1 MDTASLQPLFEYVE
15 INGFQDLWFE
25 NTTAKE
31 VERLFLYACTF
42 GAVPVSAAVRGNG
55 AAVIADP
62 TPAGGVLLDQNQD
75 LVDFAYDGVSFD
87 GVNARIEAGAFA
99 VDFDPGHDY
108 WTSERDLIQALEPL
122 GRGV

>member
-75 LVDFAYDGVSFD
+75 LVDFATTASVSMASTR
-87 GVNARIEAGAFA
+87 GLRRAPSR
-99 VDFDPGHDY
+99 
-108 WTSERDLIQALEPL
+108 WTSIQAMTT
-122 GRGV
+122 GQARGI